1 MTKLYVC
8 EISNLIK
15 EVKADS
21 NALENYF
28 DKLGKQRIEH
38 ILKNNKAEDRA
49 RALGASYLL
58 LFALEK
64 AGYPIE
70 RLPDFS
76 YKENG
81 KPYLREYPDVYFNIS
96 HTKNIITCVIS
107 SVEVGVDIEHVR
119 NVSETTINKV
129 FSENEQKLAGFSM
142 DGYIRLWT
150 MKEACAKFS
159 GAGLSAILDGLEILE
174 KGNETY
180 VKKLNQDIR
189 KTFCCKVIAEGK
201 LLDDNNC
208 SYYYS
213 VCVNEGCKTTMD
225 CSVVSVNRYTWNNGK
240 FIEYI

>member
-1 MTKLYVC
+1 MTKLYLC
-8 EISNLIK
+8 DISNFIK
-15 EVKADS
+15 EAKE
-21 NALENYF
+21 NEKFLEGFF
-28 DKLGKQRIEH
+28 DKIGVERMQY
-38 ILKNNKAEDRA
+38 ILNKKKAEDRA
-49 RALGASYLL
+49 RSLGAALLL
-58 LFALEK
+58 LFALQKEIPEIK
-64 AGYPIE
+64 T
-70 RLPDFS
+70 LPDFS

-81 KPYLREYPDVYFNIS
+81 KPYIKQYPDLYFNIS

-107 SVEVGVDIEHVR
+107 GVEVGVDIEHVR
-119 NVSETTINKV
+119 KISETTINKV

-159 GAGLSAILDGLEILE
+159 GAGLSAILDGIEILE
-174 KGNETY
+174 KGNEKY
-180 VKKLNQDIR
+180 IKKLNQDIR

-213 VCVNEGCKTTMD
+213 VCVDEECKTTMD
-225 CSVVSVNRYTWNNGK
+225 CSIVSVNKYTWNNGK